1 MKKISRRLGALAL
14 AGSFAAALAGAGAA
28 AVPAYGAGSTALQSA
43 VSQVEQMD
51 VGGYTDQSVA
61 LLQKALDSSAQVL
74 QDESAG
80 SLRIN
85 NHVTLLDAATRA
97 LVKKPDGDSPVCG
110 NYTIEGILRQAS
122 SDSP

>member
-61 LLQKALDSSAQVL
+61 QIGRA
-74 QDESAG
+74 
-80 SLRIN
+80 
-85 NHVTLLDAATRA
+85 HV
-97 LVKKPDGDSPVCG
+97 
-110 NYTIEGILRQAS
+110 
-122 SDSP
+122 